1 MLERGIDH
9 GGGVAE
15 AAKRYGGALPDWLD
29 LSTGI
34 NPVPPA
40 LPAVS
45 ADAWTRLPGL
55 EAFREASDAARA
67 FYGARAARPLPVPGI
82 QSAIQRL
89 PELVAGEGRAAVL
102 APTYGE
108 YGLVLRRAG
117 IGVDEVGALAEIG
130 PQHRLAV
137 VVNPNNPDGR
147 TVRRGE
153 LLALAEDIGRR
164 GGHLVVD
171 EAFADA
177 DPDESVAGE
186 AGRAEGLVVFR
197 SFGKFF
203 GLAGMRLGFVLAT
216 ETVRARFER
225 ALGPWAVAGPALA
238 VSTPL
243 MRDASV
249 RRRLTASIS
258 ERRAAMRAV
267 LDGAGLAVIG
277 GTSLFLLVRAGNAQ
291 SLHESLCR
299 RHILVRKFD
308 YAHDWLRIGLAPD
321 AAGDDRLARALA
333 AGPA

>member
-1 MLERGIDH
+1 MGAAAGPRGLSGGERCGP
-9 GGGVAE
+9 GVL
-15 AAKRYGGALPDWLD
+15 RRG
-29 LSTGI
+29 S
-34 NPVPPA
+34 
-40 LPAVS
+40 
-45 ADAWTRLPGL
+45 
-55 EAFREASDAARA
+55 
-67 FYGARAARPLPVPGI
+67 RAAASGAGDPGCNPAPAGT
-82 QSAIQRL
+82 SL
-89 PELVAGEGRAAVL
+89 AGEGRAAVL

-117 IGVDEVGALAEIG
+117 IGVDEVGALGEIG

-249 RRRLTASIS
+249 RRRLTASIA
-258 ERRAAMRAV
+258 ERHAAMRAV
-267 LDGAGLAVIG
+267 LDGAGLTVIG
-277 GTSLFLLVRAGNAQ
+277 GTVAVSPRSRGRCA
-291 SLHESLCR
+291 
-299 RHILVRKFD
+299 K
-308 YAHDWLRIGLAPD
+308 
-321 AAGDDRLARALA
+321 
-333 AGPA
+333 PA